1 MTTNERIAELI
12 IKHLN
17 GGLPAERQSELQDW
31 MAQSDSHREA
41 VESFLVEEQLAAGIR
56 DHWVEDRIWAR
67 LDGLTSTRV
76 VSMRHFSWIRYG
88 AAACILLFVAGLVYW
103 YRASNEKPKP
113 TPSALVAKQDVA
125 APKRARAVITLAGGR
140 QIVLD
145 SVANG
150 TLATQGQVKVI
161 KSADG
166 QLAYTGRD
174 QEVFYNTLTNPRGSR
189 VINLTLS
196 DGTKVWLNAA
206 SSLRYPTAFMGT
218 ERLVN
223 VTGEAYFEVSKKAS
237 QPFKV
242 MINGQEEV
250 DVLGTSLNINAFDD
264 EPEVKITLLEGSVRV
279 KAATPQPLVGV
290 NTNKEKLSVVLKPGE
305 QARLAVGENTGNGK
319 GQIEINSGIDV
330 QDVLAW
336 KNGRFAFEGVGIQE
350 VMRSV
355 ARWYDVQ
362 VEYRGT
368 PTTQHI
374 RGGISRS
381 ADVSQVFKMLETTGV
396 VNFTI
401 QNKKIIVMP

>member
-12 IKHLN
+12 IKGLN
-17 GGLPAERQSELQDW
+17 GQLDPEQQGELQDW

-41 VESFLVEEQLAAGIR
+41 VESFLVEDQLTAGIR

-67 LDGLTSTRV
+67 LDRLTTTRV
-76 VSMRHFSWIRYG
+76 VSMRPVSWIRYG
-88 AAACILLFVAGLVYW
+88 AAACILLLVAGVVYW
-103 YRASNEKPKP
+103 YRASNGNAKPAP
-113 TPSALVAKQDVA
+113 PALLAKQDVA
-125 APKRARAVITLAGGR
+125 APKRARAVITLASGQ
-140 QIVLD
+140 QIALD
-145 SVANG
+145 SAASG
-150 TLATQGQVKVI
+150 TLARQGQVKVI
-161 KSADG
+161 KLADG
-166 QLAYTGRD
+166 QLTYTGSD
-174 QEVFYNTLTNPRGSR
+174 PEVVYNTLTNPRGSQ

-206 SSLRYPTAFMGT
+206 SYLRYPTAFMGT
-218 ERLVN
+218 ERVVE
-223 VTGEAYFEVSKKAS
+223 VTGEAYFEVSKRAS

-264 EPEVKITLLEGSVRV
+264 EPDVKITLVEGSVLV
-279 KAATPQPLVGV
+279 KAAGPQPLVGV
-290 NTNKEKLSVVLKPGE
+290 NTNKDQLSVVLKPGQ
-305 QARLAVGENTGNGK
+305 QAQLVVGENTNNGK
-319 GQIEINSGIDV
+319 GQIEIKNGVDA

-336 KNGRFAFEGVGIQE
+336 KNGRFAFDGAGIQE

-362 VEYRGT
+362 VEYQGT
-368 PTTQHI
+368 PTTQHF

-381 ADVSQVFKMLETTGV
+381 ADVSQVFKMLQTTGV